1 MYRTYIVGQAKTK
14 GLVASTHGVQLDN
27 AQQLHAYLVEHHSE
41 VSSEQHERLH
51 EVCNNFQNVPLQC
64 LFSLPLD
71 QAIFLQITR
80 RKFHYYPKGAFQST
94 QPQES
99 SEIPEIMQH
108 YAYAVRRDGAP
119 SGRRSLFQRLTSCP
133 CANCIEGL
141 PLL

>member
-64 LFSLPLD
+64 LFSLPLE
-71 QAIFLQITR
+71 QAIFYRSQE
-80 RKFHYYPKGAFQST
+80 
-94 QPQES
+94 ES
-99 SEIPEIMQH
+99 STIIPKELFNP
-108 YAYAVRRDGAP
+108 P
-119 SGRRSLFQRLTSCP
+119 SHKNHQKYLK
-133 CANCIEGL
+133 
-141 PLL
+141 